1 MIQKNRI
8 KYNIKDKKDNE
19 IANRR
24 RKNFKNVYTQIKRNI
39 KTSFSQ
45 TKQKKKL
52 NIATSKKL
60 TENINKKSE
69 NNNIYFSNNKKF
81 EDSRNDNKAKLDN
94 KNLDEIDDGEND
106 IFFNKT
112 EKDIKLLY
120 NKNSSKNSVK
130 ANKDNK
136 IRDNERDLF
145 NKRSNLYSN
154 NVNIDI
160 KEDKKNFIHNNFL
173 FQTKKIN
180 SNKEMKPLNMTNKN
194 KSSENNETKKKENS
208 FEKIPKLI
216 INKKLITKEDFMKSK
231 NLFNKL
237 NSARFANIENHKL
250 NLNFNKD
257 IKSEIKTISNKNTS
271 RITSQKL
278 SDLKEKELNLD
289 KIKKIKKN
297 KIFKQIK
304 NFGKKNHSMTMNDTN
319 KILLLNDTIKNEKE
333 KDKKKYS
340 VINFYNYPNVRKNI
354 PHHKN
359 FIIDSAEKENSEN
372 ENNIKND
379 LSNLNNT
386 CFNFNDMNMNNSTLN
401 NNLNGT
407 FNQKET
413 KKKTPNKYHYHNNS
427 FNNLYNKEN
436 FYSKPVAR
444 LKKRIFDSSSDKK
457 NDNSISDKNENNSL
471 NKNDYQ
477 EKDSLEINRKE
488 INNNIIK
495 ELLITIK
502 TLNQIINTQKKI
514 IEEQM
519 IKLKTMNYEIE
530 EKEKETKNYKQIC
543 LKLMFYLKEE
553 KELNIL
559 NEKNQRRNI
568 IENQIIKENKI
579 LKELI
584 KLPIINI
591 KVYNNDNNI
600 LENEKDIKRNSFYK
614 INENGSTINFYK
626 MSEKIDVEKG
636 IENGNNMLDPFY
648 NLEIISHVNLN
659 KKRETSCE
667 NRKKIKEKNK

>member
-1 MIQKNRI
+1 
-8 KYNIKDKKDNE
+8 
-19 IANRR
+19 
-24 RKNFKNVYTQIKRNI
+24 
-39 KTSFSQ
+39 
-45 TKQKKKL
+45 
-52 NIATSKKL
+52 
-60 TENINKKSE
+60 
-69 NNNIYFSNNKKF
+69 
-81 EDSRNDNKAKLDN
+81 
-94 KNLDEIDDGEND
+94 
-106 IFFNKT
+106 
-112 EKDIKLLY
+112 
-120 NKNSSKNSVK
+120 
-130 ANKDNK
+130 
-136 IRDNERDLF
+136 
-145 NKRSNLYSN
+145 
-154 NVNIDI
+154 
-160 KEDKKNFIHNNFL
+160 
-173 FQTKKIN
+173 
-180 SNKEMKPLNMTNKN
+180 
-194 KSSENNETKKKENS
+194 
-208 FEKIPKLI
+208 
-216 INKKLITKEDFMKSK
+216 MKSK

-333 KDKKKYS
+333 KEKKKYS

-386 CFNFNDMNMNNSTLN
+386 CFNFNDINMNNSTLN

-407 FNQKET
+407 FNLKET

-457 NDNSISDKNENNSL
+457 NDNSISDKNDNVSL
-471 NKNDYQ
+471 NKSDFQ
-477 EKDSLEINRKE
+477 EKDSLEINKKE
-488 INNNIIK
+488 SKNNIIK

-502 TLNQIINTQKKI
+502 TLNQIII
-514 IEEQM
+514 
-519 IKLKTMNYEIE
+519 
-530 EKEKETKNYKQIC
+530 
-543 LKLMFYLKEE
+543 
-553 KELNIL
+553 
-559 NEKNQRRNI
+559 
-568 IENQIIKENKI
+568 
-579 LKELI
+579 
-584 KLPIINI
+584 
-591 KVYNNDNNI
+591 
-600 LENEKDIKRNSFYK
+600 
-614 INENGSTINFYK
+614 
-626 MSEKIDVEKG
+626 
-636 IENGNNMLDPFY
+636 
-648 NLEIISHVNLN
+648 
-659 KKRETSCE
+659 
-667 NRKKIKEKNK
+667 